1 MITEYEQRWVRLL
14 SDTDLYPQ
22 AVAFMRG
29 IGRPLPPTQINGL
42 LNVSQRRVY
51 VVLERFIERQKRRTT
66 WPPKEEQYIPE
77 FYRRLT
83 QKLKELEALAASIL
97 KARTSSASREDRQ
110 ELNALLAREF
120 IQHVLAENAYMQETR
135 RWQPGE
141 SASTSNRDH
150 VQRNN
155 RGAGT
160 QQRRS

>member
-1 MITEYEQRWVRLL
+1 MITEYEQRQVRLL

-42 LNVSQRRVY
+42 LNVSQGRVY
-51 VVLERFIERQKRRTT
+51 VVLGRFIERQKGRTT
-66 WPPKEEQYIPE
+66 WPQKEEHIPE
-77 FYRRLT
+77 FYRQLAL
-83 QKLKELEALAASIL
+83 KLKELEALAASIL
-97 KARTSSASREDRQ
+97 KARTSPASREDRQ

-141 SASTSNRDH
+141 SASTGNRDH